1 MRRQGWLGMQGQG
14 RGTFWNPGSS
24 IGGARLNVSN
34 CDAQQAL
41 DMALSLNE
49 SLIIQLHKLSVIKL
63 SLLKMRRC
71 TYE

>member
-1 MRRQGWLGMQGQG
+1 MTRQAGDAGAGEGNILEPRVIH
-14 RGTFWNPGSS
+14 RGAMLS
-24 IGGARLNVSN
+24 VSH
-34 CDAQQAL
+34 CEAQQAL

>member
-1 MRRQGWLGMQGQG
+1 MTRLAGDARAWEGNILEP
-14 RGTFWNPGSS
+14 RV
-24 IGGARLNVSN
+24 IHRGARLNVSN
-34 CDAQQAL
+34 GDAQQAL
-41 DMALSLNE
+41 DTVLSLNE